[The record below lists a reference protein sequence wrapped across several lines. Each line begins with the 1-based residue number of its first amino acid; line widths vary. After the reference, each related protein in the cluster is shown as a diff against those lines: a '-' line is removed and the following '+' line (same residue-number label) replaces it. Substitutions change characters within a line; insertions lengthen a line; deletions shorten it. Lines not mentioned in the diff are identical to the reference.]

1 MMGVPFLYIYISNA
15 TNFCH
20 IKFAYVILYIS
31 PQQCAGKEAVSIWY
45 FFTTEVDFDIAC
57 LWSDISYVNIYLTYF
72 L

>member
-1 MMGVPFLYIYISNA
+1 MVGVPFLYISNA

-31 PQQCAGKEAVSIWY
+31 PQQCAGKEAASIWY